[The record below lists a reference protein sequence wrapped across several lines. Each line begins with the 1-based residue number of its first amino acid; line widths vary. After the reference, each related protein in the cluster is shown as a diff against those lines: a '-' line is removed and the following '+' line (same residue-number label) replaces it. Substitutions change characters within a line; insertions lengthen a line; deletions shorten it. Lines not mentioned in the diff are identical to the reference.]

1 MSADHPVEA
10 RVTPAQSIGQFAKIV
25 RSDRISHI
33 GRIGRIGRLGRTAS
47 IVAFAAAMGLAACS
61 TAPKGPDYHVP
72 TDAVVQRPQASAPF
86 MEQQRAANEPSGAPY
101 VAEPLPAHWWRLFHD
116 EQLDALVQ
124 KALSHNADLRQ
135 AAAHLEQVQAMEA
148 EVSGAEKPTVSMN
161 AAPYFGHPSGTS
173 MIRKDYVPPDTF
185 RYSASVGV
193 SYQLDLFG
201 QIRRAVESSQAS
213 TEAAAAALD
222 LVKVNVAASTARAY
236 AQACASGQQL
246 ETARHSVALQRQ
258 ALDMTERLQQAG
270 RVGEMDAARA
280 RSQLAQLQAALP
292 PLLAQ
297 RQSALYRLATL
308 TGDLP
313 EQFPAALADCHEP
326 PQLTGTIPVG
336 DGAALLRRRPDIRQA
351 ERELHAATAR
361 IGVAIADRY
370 PKISLGLSAG
380 SGPGTFSRFGRSD
393 SLSFSLG
400 PLISWTLPNNGVA
413 QARIAQAEAST
424 RQSAARFDGVVL
436 NALRETETALNQ
448 YARELDRRAALQRSR
463 DAAAVVADQARRLYR
478 AGKVGYL
485 DALDAERALAAS
497 DATLAASE
505 ATLVD
510 EQVQLFMALG
520 GGWEQDE
527 APAAR

>member
-1 MSADHPVEA
+1 MRRALRSPV
-10 RVTPAQSIGQFAKIV
+10 QSS
-25 RSDRISHI
+25 R
-33 GRIGRIGRLGRTAS
+33 
-47 IVAFAAAMGLAACS
+47 IVAALSLAALLAACS
-61 TAPKGPDYHVP
+61 TTPKGPDYQVP
-72 TDAVVQRPQASAPF
+72 ANAVSQRPQAQAAF
-86 MEQQRAANEPSGAPY
+86 MEQQRAASEPGGAPY

-116 EQLDALVQ
+116 EQLDGLVQ
-124 KALSHNADLRQ
+124 KALVHNTDLRQ

-148 EVSGAEKPTVSMN
+148 EVFGAEKPSVSMN

-173 MIRKDYVPPDTF
+173 MLKKDYVPPDTF
-185 RYSASVGV
+185 RYSGSIGV

-213 TEAAAAALD
+213 TEAAVAALD

-236 AQACASGQQL
+236 ADACATGQRL
-246 ETARHSVALQRQ
+246 ETARHSVELQRQ
-258 ALDMTERLQQAG
+258 ALDLTERLQHAG

-280 RSQLAQLQAALP
+280 RSQLEQLQAALP

-313 EQFPAALADCHEP
+313 EQFPQALAECHTP

-336 DGAALLRRRPDIRQA
+336 DGAALLKRRPDIRQA

-361 IGVAIADRY
+361 IGVAMADRY

-380 SGPGTFSRFGRSD
+380 SGPSTLARFGRSE

-413 QARIAQAEAST
+413 NARIAQAEAST

-463 DAAAVVADQARRLYR
+463 EAAAVVADQARRLYQ

-505 ATLVD
+505 ATLVE
-510 EQVQLFMALG
+510 EQVQLFLALG
-520 GGWEQDE
+520 GGWERDE
-527 APAAR
+527 NNAVERPVRQSAR